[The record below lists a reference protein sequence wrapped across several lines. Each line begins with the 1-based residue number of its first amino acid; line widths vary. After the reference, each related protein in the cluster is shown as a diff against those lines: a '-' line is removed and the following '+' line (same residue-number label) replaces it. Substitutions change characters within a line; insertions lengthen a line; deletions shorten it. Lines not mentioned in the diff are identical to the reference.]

1 MIKKIKQTRLEK
13 YLTLF
18 IIILAFLSF
27 GSLFILKNNC
37 LFVKNYDPTKITFKN
52 PSNYDPSN
60 LVFEKI
66 ENIAVLNVPCG
77 NVIIEL
83 YPKLSPNSVKRFK
96 MLIETGEYNDVAFH
110 RVIKKFLVQAGDL
123 EYGKRN
129 NVNYTYL
136 GTGSSKYGNIKSE
149 LNKPFSFVRGSV
161 GMARKSEMDSE
172 DSQFFILLKD
182 APLFEGE
189 YTPVGKVLYGLK
201 ALEKIKHN
209 NKSEYVLRPDFIN
222 HFKMLKDL

>member
-18 IIILAFLSF
+18 IIVLALLSF

-37 LFVKNYDPTKITFKN
+37 LFVKNYDP
-52 PSNYDPSN
+52 SN
-60 LVFEKI
+60 LVFERI

-129 NVNYTYL
+129 NINYTYL

-161 GMARKSEMDSE
+161 GMARKSEINTE
-172 DSQFFILLKD
+172 DTQFFILLKD

-201 ALEKIKHN
+201 ALEKIKYN

>member
-1 MIKKIKQTRLEK
+1 MIKKIKQTRLTK

-37 LFVKNYDPTKITFKN
+37 LFVKNYDPSK
-52 PSNYDPSN
+52 

-96 MLIETGEYNDVAFH
+96 MLIEKGEYNDVAFH
-110 RVIKKFLVQAGDL
+110 RVIKRFLVQAGDL
-123 EYGKRN
+123 EYGKKN
-129 NVNYTYL
+129 NINYTYL

-149 LNKPFSFVRGSV
+149 VNEPFSFVRGSI
-161 GMARKSEMDSE
+161 GMARKNEMNTE

>member
-1 MIKKIKQTRLEK
+1 MIKKIKQTKLEK

-18 IIILAFLSF
+18 IIILAVLSF
-27 GSLFILKNNC
+27 GSFFILKNKC
-37 LFVKNYDPTKITFKN
+37 LFVKNHDPN
-52 PSNYDPSN
+52 N
-60 LVFEKI
+60 LVFENV

-96 MLIETGEYNDVAFH
+96 MLINSGEYNDVAFH
-110 RVIKKFLVQAGDL
+110 RVVKKFLVQAGDL
-123 EYGKRN
+123 EYGKKN
-129 NVNYTYL
+129 NINYTYL

-149 LNKPFSFVRGSV
+149 LNEPFNFEKGSI
-161 GMARKSEMDSE
+161 GMARKSELNTE

-189 YTPVGKVLYGLK
+189 YTPIGKVLYGFK

-222 HFKMLKDL
+222 YFKMLKDL

>member
-27 GSLFILKNNC
+27 GSLFILKNDC
-37 LFVKNYDPTKITFKN
+37 LFVKNN
-52 PSNYDPSN
+52 DPSN

-129 NVNYTYL
+129 NINYTCLLYTSPSPRD
-136 GTGSSKYGNIKSE
+136 TG
-149 LNKPFSFVRGSV
+149 
-161 GMARKSEMDSE
+161 
-172 DSQFFILLKD
+172 
-182 APLFEGE
+182 
-189 YTPVGKVLYGLK
+189 
-201 ALEKIKHN
+201 
-209 NKSEYVLRPDFIN
+209 
-222 HFKMLKDL
+222 